1 MAGDNEGKA
10 ELPAG
15 PAAAGAEAPSGAA
28 GPGFKLVPQAGPVPE
43 TYADGAHGALSR
55 GPIFKLEFYSAMGHD
70 PESGDELW
78 RPCQRLVLPVTAV
91 PQMINILQ
99 RLMQQME
106 EAGVL
111 SREAAPP
118 PPGDG

>member
-1 MAGDNEGKA
+1 MAGDKEGKA

-15 PAAAGAEAPSGAA
+15 SEAAGAEAPSAAA

-43 TYADGAHGALSR
+43 TYADGALGALSR

-70 PESGDELW
+70 PDSGEELW

-99 RLMQQME
+99 RLMQQMQ

-111 SREAAPP
+111 SRDT
-118 PPGDG
+118 PPGDQGPD